1 MAKETQKEK
10 RNPTGL
16 RWHIARQVISAATI
30 FALIYGMHCS
40 ENPNLRNCAD
50 SIGRAL
56 RHDADI
62 TGIATRIKDAF
73 VPASPAENPPEGITF
88 Q

>member
-1 MAKETQKEK
+1 MAKETRKEK
-10 RNPTGL
+10 TKPSGL
-16 RWHIARQVISAATI
+16 IWYIARQVISAAII

-40 ENPNLRNCAD
+40 ENPTFRNCAD

-56 RHDADI
+56 RHNADI
-62 TGIATRIKDAF
+62 NGIATRIKETF
-73 VPASPAENPPEGITF
+73 IPTTPAENPPEGITF